1 MLREHIRAH
10 HAGTEARGGQVNFY
24 ECKVCGYLF
33 RSSTELCSH
42 LVQHSDENTAKS
54 RVVPVSSFSM
64 YYLFKFKLKI

>member
-1 MLREHIRAH
+1 MREHIRAH

-33 RSSTELCSH
+33 RSSMELCSH

-54 RVVPVSSFSM
+54 RVVPVSL
-64 YYLFKFKLKI
+64 LFIKYFKYIFDET